1 MDWVLRT
8 GANAEWVEG
17 EIIMMAP
24 SGPEQQDLN
33 WWLCTLVRHYVD
45 YKDLGIVL
53 MDTFTR
59 LTVPRQQVR
68 APDVL
73 FVQKSRANIV
83 VGNKAIGGAPDL
95 IMEVVSHDSQARDW
109 REKYHDYEAAGVREY
124 WIIDPATSAGDV
136 RTVGAGPVPAARG
149 AGRTT
154 RLDRHP
160 RLVPE
165 AGMDVARPAPQR
177 ATTAAGVRHSPRVI
191 NPVPPTAASRRVWP
205 LGPASGSPRG
215 RSGPRPRR

>member
-95 IMEVVSHDSQARDW
+95 IMEVV
-109 REKYHDYEAAGVREY
+109 EKYHDYEAAGVREY
-124 WIIDPATSAGDV
+124 WIIDPATQARETYALSAQ
-136 RTVGAGPVPAARG
+136 
-149 AGRTT
+149 GRYQ
-154 RLDRHP
+154 RLAEQDG
-160 RLVPE
+160 RLVSTVIPGWFLRPE
-165 AGMDVARPAPQR
+165 WMWRD
-177 ATTAAGVRHSPRVI
+177 
-191 NPVPPTAASRRVWP
+191 
-205 LGPASGSPRG
+205 
-215 RSGPRPRR
+215 PRPSVLQLLPELGIRLG

>member
-124 WIIDPATSAGDV
+124 WIIDPATQARETYALSAQ
-136 RTVGAGPVPAARG
+136 
-149 AGRTT
+149 GRYQ
-154 RLDRHP
+154 RLAEQDG
-160 RLVPE
+160 RLVSTVIPGWFLRPE
-165 AGMDVARPAPQR
+165 WMWRD
-177 ATTAAGVRHSPRVI
+177 
-191 NPVPPTAASRRVWP
+191 
-205 LGPASGSPRG
+205 
-215 RSGPRPRR
+215 PRPSVLQLLPELGIRLG

>member
-1 MDWVLRT
+1 MSTATPSHRVHNLPGVEGLTPPRPPVSADEYMDWVLRT

-124 WIIDPATSAGDV
+124 WIIDPATQARETYALSAQ
-136 RTVGAGPVPAARG
+136 
-149 AGRTT
+149 GRYQ
-154 RLDRHP
+154 RLAEQDG
-160 RLVPE
+160 RLVSTVIPGWFLRPE
-165 AGMDVARPAPQR
+165 WMWRD
-177 ATTAAGVRHSPRVI
+177 
-191 NPVPPTAASRRVWP
+191 
-205 LGPASGSPRG
+205 
-215 RSGPRPRR
+215 PRPSVLQLLPELGIRLG